1 MLRQPTTVFFAS
13 LRCTLIYSL
22 FRVPYLSEK
31 RYTTNFKTADAIH
44 AATAFRVNC
53 TKFITNDKGFH
64 RGPRLP
70 VVILSEVLAY

>member
-1 MLRQPTTVFFAS
+1 MRRDPPRVGFGGV
-13 LRCTLIYSL
+13 RCTLIYSL